1 MQFSL
6 PFIDIIIFAVI
17 AIYLIYR
24 LKNILGQNTGFDQKS
39 ESENLDN
46 KKFNNVV
53 KLKNLNASKDKSI
66 HEKKIKTIDE
76 TFSED
81 EFIDGAKVFFKMVIE
96 NFVKGNLS
104 SISKYISKDLLK
116 SFEKA
121 IKDRNKD
128 NEILIIDLLNIKSI
142 SIQNVEISNKKVKI
156 SVLFETEQIK
166 ALKDQNNKII
176 DGNLKTSITVRD
188 IWGFEKDIKSTDVNW
203 TLVETG
209 TA

>member
-24 LKNILGQNTGFDQKS
+24 LKNILGQNTGFDQNS
-39 ESENLDN
+39 ESKDLDN
-46 KKFNNVV
+46 KKFGNVV
-53 KLKNLNASKDKSI
+53 KLKSLNASKDKRI
-66 HEKKIKTIDE
+66 HENKIKTVDKS
-76 TFSED
+76 FSEE
-81 EFIDGAKVFFKMVIE
+81 EFINGAKVFFKMVIQ

-104 SISKYISKDLLK
+104 SVSSYISKNLLK

-121 IKDRNKD
+121 IQDRNKD
-128 NEILIIDLLNIKSI
+128 SEILIIDLLNIKST
-142 SIQNVEISNKKVKI
+142 SIQNVELNNKKIKI

-176 DGNLKTSITVRD
+176 DGDLKASITVKD
-188 IWGFEKDIKSTDVNW
+188 IWSFERDVKSTDVNW
-203 TLVETG
+203 TLVETS